1 MTDPTVRA
9 LRLLSLLQTHRF
21 WSGNQLAER
30 LEVSARTLRRDV
42 ERLRGLGYL
51 ISAEPGAA
59 GGYQLEAG
67 SALPP
72 LLVDDDEAVAIAVG
86 LRVAAV
92 GGLDDGERTSLS
104 ALAKLEQ
111 VLPRNLRRRV
121 AALQE
126 HTSPVTWGE
135 PTRVGAD
142 VLAQLALS
150 CRDRE
155 RLRFHYTARS
165 GDETRRLVEPHS
177 LAAQGAR
184 WYLIAWDVNR
194 GDWRTFRVDRLTKLH
209 GTGVRAQT
217 RQLPAEN
224 AAEFLTAER
233 PTTSPEHEATFRL
246 HMDRQSFEAHFGAW
260 GRGAEESTEGVMEWN
275 VRGRTPQE
283 VLAYLF
289 WFPQDVEWEVSS
301 DDDALRAAAC
311 TFRDRFARV
320 AEE

>member
-21 WSGNQLAER
+21 WSGGKLAER

-42 ERLRGLGYL
+42 ERLRGLGYR

-59 GGYQLEAG
+59 GGYQLQAG

-92 GGLDDGERTSLS
+92 GGLDDAERTSLS

-126 HTSPVTWGE
+126 HISPVVWGE
-135 PTRVGAD
+135 HKRVSAD
-142 VLAQLALS
+142 VLAQLALT

-155 RLRFHYTARS
+155 RVRFHYTARS
-165 GDETRRLVEPHS
+165 GEETQRLVEPHS
-177 LAAQGAR
+177 LVAQGPR

-194 GDWRTFRVDRLTKLH
+194 EDWRTFRIDRLAKLH
-209 GTGVRAQT
+209 GTGVRVQP
-217 RQLPAEN
+217 RQLPGEN
-224 AAEFLTAER
+224 AAEFLKADR
-233 PTTSPEHEATFRL
+233 PGAAPQYEAMFRL
-246 HMDRQSFEAHFGAW
+246 HMDRRSFHTHFGAW
-260 GRGAEESTEGVMEWN
+260 GRDAVENAEGVMEWR

-283 VLAYLF
+283 VLAYMF
-289 WFPQDVEWEVSS
+289 WLPDGVEWDVCS
-301 DDDALRAAAC
+301 DDDAVRAAASA
-311 TFRDRFARV
+311 FRDRLAQLAVR
-320 AEE
+320 